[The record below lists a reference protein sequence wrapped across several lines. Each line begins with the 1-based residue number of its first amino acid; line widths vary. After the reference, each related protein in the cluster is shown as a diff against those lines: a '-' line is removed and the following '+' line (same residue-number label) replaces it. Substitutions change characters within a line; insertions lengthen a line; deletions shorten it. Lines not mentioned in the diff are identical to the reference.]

1 MRAMTP
7 EDVDEVLAIEQ
18 AVQAYPWTRGNFI
31 DVLSHGYVCRVD
43 VEAPLAGHPEDGGG
57 IRGYA
62 VLRPVL
68 DEAELLNIG
77 VSALQQRKGLGRAML
92 REMLDVAREKNI
104 RRVFLEVRASNAAAL
119 ALYRSSGFGE
129 IGVRRGYYQ
138 NANGCE
144 DAITMACELRQDSS
158 LPPAAERLGDRA
170 NG

>member
-1 MRAMTP
+1 MTL

-18 AVQAYPWTRGNFI
+18 AVQGYPWTRGNFV
-31 DVLSHGYVCRVD
+31 DVLSQGYVCRVD
-43 VEAPLAGHPEDGGG
+43 AEELLAGHPDDGGG

-62 VLRPVL
+62 VLRLVL

-92 REMLDVAREKNI
+92 REMFDIAREKNI
-104 RRVFLEVRASNAAAL
+104 RRLFLEVRASNAAAI
-119 ALYRSSGFGE
+119 ALYRSTGFGE

-138 NANGCE
+138 NASGSE
-144 DAITMACELRQDSS
+144 DAITMACELKQDSS
-158 LPPAAERLGDRA
+158 LTPAAESLGDRA

>member
-1 MRAMTP
+1 MRAMTL

-18 AVQAYPWTRGNFI
+18 AVQAYPWTRGNFV
-31 DVLSHGYVCRVD
+31 DVLSQGYVCRVD
-43 VEAPLAGHPEDGGG
+43 DDGGG

-62 VLRPVL
+62 VLRLVL

-119 ALYRSSGFGE
+119 ALYRGTGFGE
-129 IGVRRGYYQ
+129 FGVRRGYYQ

-144 DAITMACELRQDSS
+144 DAITMACELKQDSS
-158 LPPAAERLGDRA
+158 LPPAAESLGDRA